1 MILRALLLVLLV
13 VTPAPA
19 QDLTGYGLR
28 LRENSANGSNVIRTL
43 PPASIVSDRTCQLV
57 DTATPYNSCVV
68 YSTESAIEADVDL
81 QDLQGAVTDGQIPAA
96 ITRDSEVNVQG
107 TANEI
112 TSSGSGVA
120 PTLSIASTF
129 RITGKTAT
137 APIKTGTSPPGT
149 CTVGDFFFDTDATA
163 GDNVAVCTATNT
175 WTYIDGTGASGFI
188 TDVFNCSSGD
198 CQTLVADASDSLDM
212 TAGASSAPC
221 KSGTS
226 APGTCSVGQ
235 CFFDTD
241 ASPAGEQLFFCTAT
255 DTWTKVGDGGG
266 AGSGYATIEDEG
278 SPLAQ
283 ETVLNFT
290 GAGITCT
297 AETGETE
304 CEVPGGSSITSA
316 AARAYNNAAISI
328 SHSTVTA
335 LTFNSERF
343 DTNSLHD
350 TGSNT
355 SRLTAPVTGVYMISG
370 SVQFASNA
378 TGIRAAFIRLN
389 GSTNIATQILPVA
402 SSTDIFTFG
411 VQTIYQLTAG
421 DYVELTVFQNS
432 GGSLNVNSD
441 GNRSPEF
448 AMALFAGQ

>member
-1 MILRALLLVLLV
+1 
-13 VTPAPA
+13 VTLEDDSTPF
-19 QDLTGYGLR
+19 D
-28 LRENSANGSNVIRTL
+28 SAVTFG
-43 PPASIVSDRTCQLV
+43 
-57 DTATPYNSCVV
+57 TAG
-68 YSTESAIEADVDL
+68 AIE
-81 QDLQGAVTDGQIPAA
+81 GAVTL
-96 ITRDSEVNVQG
+96 SNLQG
-107 TANEI
+107 TLSAAKGG
-112 TSSGSGVA
+112 TGQSSSSSTGVPRVSSGTWSFNAGVGHLAASTSADLRGVISDETGSGA
-120 PTLSIASTF
+120 LCFATSPTLVTPS
-129 RITGKTAT
+129 ITGLTANRCVRT
-137 APIKTGTSPPGT
+137 NASGI
-149 CTVGDFFFDTDATA
+149 VEVAA
-163 GDNVAVCTATNT
+163 GDCGSSTADIDAV
-175 WTYIDGTGASGFI
+175 WTCA
-188 TDVFNCSSGD
+188 NGD
-198 CQTLVADASDSLDM
+198 CSAL
-212 TAGASSAPC
+212 TAGAGDTLNATAADSSAPC